1 MKFKQNLSIM
11 FWLYRSKATPDGK
24 APLYARVTIEGKFK
38 DISVGRKAPV
48 DRWDE
53 KMKEVTAGDREARV
67 TNSRIAEFES
77 DLKAHFKVLQSQHE
91 VVTPEMLKRAYLG
104 KPAIKEPKPE
114 IAAVAE
120 PTLLGVFADFI
131 AKFEKRVEKEMASPE
146 TLKHWRTSK
155 KKVTEFIKHHF
166 GSDDVK
172 FSALPDTFAEDY
184 YDYITLEVPTPL
196 AEVTARKEVK
206 WVKQIVE
213 IGVKKKYISS
223 NPIDG
228 FKCSGGDKE
237 VLPLELYEVEAILK
251 KSLTIERLAQVR
263 DAFVFQCF
271 TGFAYQ
277 DIYNLTP
284 ENIVRVGRTAER
296 WLIKDRG
303 KTEVTEMVPILP
315 IVSDLIDKYKD
326 DPYCKLHNRLL
337 PINSNGR
344 YNGYLKEL
352 ADICGIKRPLN
363 THLARHTFADIM
375 LNNGVP
381 LEDVSKMLG
390 HKSIRTTMRY
400 CRVRKSRISENM
412 AKLRGKLFTKSGKLR
427 AVA

>member
-24 APLYARVTIEGKFK
+24 APLYARVTIEGKFR
-38 DISVGRKAPV
+38 DISVGRKASV

-53 KMKEVTAGDREARV
+53 KMKAVTSGDAEARA
-67 TNSRIAEFES
+67 TNSKIAELES
-77 DLKAHFKVLQSQHE
+77 DLKALFKVLQSQHE
-91 VVTPEMLKRAYLG
+91 VVPPEMLKRAYLG
-104 KPAIKEPKPE
+104 KPPIKEPKPE
-114 IAAVAE
+114 IVATTE
-120 PTLLGVFADFI
+120 PTLLEVFTDFI
-131 AKFEKRVEKEMASPE
+131 AKFEKRVEKKMASPE

-155 KKVTEFIKHHF
+155 KKVAEFMKHHF
-166 GSDDVK
+166 ASENVK
-172 FSALPDTFAEDY
+172 FSTLPATFAEDY
-184 YDYITLEVPTPL
+184 YDYITLEVDKPL

-206 WVKQIVE
+206 WIKQIVE

-277 DIYNLTP
+277 DIYNLAP
-284 ENIVRVGRTAER
+284 ENIVRVGRTGER

-315 IVSDLIDKYKD
+315 IVASLIEKYKD

-400 CRVRKSRISENM
+400 CRVGKSRISENM

>member
-11 FWLYRSKATPDGK
+11 FWLYRSKATSDGK

-48 DRWDE
+48 DQWDE
-53 KMKEVTAGDREARV
+53 KMKEVTAGDAEARV
-67 TNSRIAEFES
+67 TNSKIAELES
-77 DLKAHFKVLQSQHE
+77 DLTAHFKVLQSQHE
-91 VVTPEMLKRAYLG
+91 VVMPEMLKRAYLG
-104 KPAIKEPKPE
+104 KPTIMAPKPE
-114 IAAVAE
+114 IMPATE
-120 PTLLGVFADFI
+120 PTLLEVFADFI
-131 AKFEKRVEKEMASPE
+131 TKFEKRVEKEKASRE

-166 GSDDVK
+166 GSDDLK

-184 YDYITLEVPTPL
+184 YDYITLEVPKPL
-196 AEVTARKEVK
+196 AEITARKEVK
-206 WVKQIVE
+206 WVKQIIE

-223 NPIDG
+223 NPING

-251 KSLTIERLAQVR
+251 KSLTIDRLAQVR

-284 ENIVRVGRTAER
+284 ENIVRVGRTGER

-315 IVSDLIDKYKD
+315 LVANLIEKYKD

-412 AKLRGKLFTKSGKLR
+412 AKLKGRLFTKSGKLR

>member
-155 KKVTEFIKHHF
+155 KKVAEFIKHHF

-184 YDYITLEVPTPL
+184 
-196 AEVTARKEVK
+196 
-206 WVKQIVE
+206 
-213 IGVKKKYISS
+213 
-223 NPIDG
+223 
-228 FKCSGGDKE
+228 
-237 VLPLELYEVEAILK
+237 
-251 KSLTIERLAQVR
+251 
-263 DAFVFQCF
+263 
-271 TGFAYQ
+271 
-277 DIYNLTP
+277 
-284 ENIVRVGRTAER
+284 
-296 WLIKDRG
+296 
-303 KTEVTEMVPILP
+303 
-315 IVSDLIDKYKD
+315 
-326 DPYCKLHNRLL
+326 
-337 PINSNGR
+337 
-344 YNGYLKEL
+344 
-352 ADICGIKRPLN
+352 
-363 THLARHTFADIM
+363 
-375 LNNGVP
+375 
-381 LEDVSKMLG
+381 
-390 HKSIRTTMRY
+390 
-400 CRVRKSRISENM
+400 
-412 AKLRGKLFTKSGKLR
+412 
-427 AVA
+427 